1 MKTLMLDPG
10 HGGLNAYG
18 YEDPGAVSGSRLE
31 REDVMRLADLVA
43 ADAREQGLRIILTRT
58 AGQKPATV
66 PGVTAR
72 ATMANSA
79 GADLFV
85 SLHRNA
91 YGAASAQGVEVLV
104 QTTPIAGEEMLAGL
118 ILARLEAVGISRNRG
133 VKRCPPANNFAVLRL
148 TKMPAVLVEL
158 GFITNAEDNRLYDLH
173 LPAYARAIVEGCLAY
188 LGLVRRPPATDADT
202 ADQLAALRT
211 QLAAKDA
218 QIALLEQQTRQAE
231 AAVEQMRAKAR
242 EIYRLS
248 GELIAP

>member
-1 MKTLMLDPG
+1 
-10 HGGLNAYG
+10 
-18 YEDPGAVSGSRLE
+18 
-31 REDVMRLADLVA
+31 MRLAVLVA
-43 ADAREQGLRIILTRT
+43 ADARERAAGYLTRT
-58 AGQKPATV
+58 AGQAATV

-79 GADLFV
+79 GADLL
-85 SLHRNA
+85 SA
-91 YGAASAQGVEVLV
+91 CIATPGAASAQGVEVLV

-202 ADQLAALRT
+202 ADQLADLRT

-248 GELIAP
+248 RELIAP